1 MKISVL
7 VLMSVLLLTAMPAD
21 AQKAP
26 KKFDISGR
34 VTDASDR
41 PVSGA
46 LIMIDGQNSNIV
58 TDENGM
64 YKVRVSAKAD
74 SITVLTITTGV
85 SSAAINNQTEI
96 NFRLKG
102 SAGGGT
108 KFSNQA
114 GQKVDIG
121 YGTVNER
128 DVLTNVS
135 TVDGGKY
142 STFKDIYEVLK
153 GQPGVMVNGKSI
165 KIQGVTSFQMG
176 TEPLFV
182 VDGMVVSSV
191 DGIMPSQ
198 IDNISIL
205 KGASTSI
212 YGSRGA
218 NGVILIN
225 LIKAKK

>member
-1 MKISVL
+1 MKN
-7 VLMSVLLLTAMPAD
+7 SVLLLISALMLTALPAG
-21 AQKAP
+21 AQKAG
-26 KKFDISGR
+26 KKFDVSGK
-34 VTDASDR
+34 VTDARDQ

-46 LIMIDGQNSNIV
+46 LIMIDGQNSNVV

-64 YKVRVSAKAD
+64 YKVRVSPKAD

-85 SSAAINNQTEI
+85 SSAAINNQTSI
-96 NFRLKG
+96 NFKLKG
-102 SAGGGT
+102 SGSGGT
-108 KFSNQA
+108 KFSSQA

-165 KIQGVTSFQMG
+165 RIQGVTSFQMG

-182 VDGMVVSSV
+182 VDGMVVATV